1 VARTIK
7 DTALETRAARS
18 RLKARGSPYY
28 RSLEEG
34 LHLGYRKPL
43 SGGAG
48 KWIARHYI
56 GGQAYQIENIATADD
71 YSDADGVAALS
82 YRQAQAKAR
91 ERMVARAHHAAG
103 KTGPL
108 TMRDAVESYLQ
119 FLEAHRRCGSGYH
132 ARHRA
137 NAHIL
142 PALGNV
148 EVQALTTQQL
158 RAWHIKLAATPAR
171 VRTSPGAKQQY
182 RKLDPSAEGIRRR
195 RATANKTLAVLKAAL
210 NFAWREGR
218 VPSDTAWRRVQ
229 PFAGADVARMRY
241 LTVPESKRLIA
252 AADADFRRLVQ
263 AALATGCRVSEL
275 GRMTV
280 ADFDPESK
288 TVAIH
293 ISKSGKPRR
302 VVLTDEA
309 CALFVEWSAGRAGS
323 DILLLRADGTPWR
336 ISQHAEPM
344 RKACANARI
353 TPPAGFHTLR
363 HTHGS
368 LLAMR
373 GVPMAVIAQQLGHA
387 SVKVTE
393 KHYAHLAP
401 SYVADEI
408 RRGAPK
414 FGFKPGRKIVPL
426 SR

>member
-1 VARTIK
+1 MARTIK
-7 DTALETRAARS
+7 DASLETRTARS
-18 RLKARGSPYY
+18 RLKARGKPYY

-43 SGGAG
+43 AGAG
-48 KWIARHYI
+48 KWLARHYI
-56 GGQAYQIENIATADD
+56 GDQAYEVETLAIADD
-71 YSDADGVAALS
+71 YSDPDGVAVLS
-82 YRQAQAKAR
+82 YRQAQATAR

-103 KTGPL
+103 KHGPL
-108 TMRDAVESYLQ
+108 TVADAVESYLQ
-119 FLEAHRRCGSGYH
+119 FLDAHRRSGSGYH

-148 EVQALTTQQL
+148 EVQALTTQQV
-158 RAWHIKLAATPAR
+158 RAWHSKLAATPAR

-182 RKLDPSAEGIRRR
+182 RKLDNSAEGIRRR
-195 RATANKTLAVLKAAL
+195 RATANKILAVLKATL

-241 LTVPESKRLIA
+241 LTVAESKRLIA
-252 AADADFRRLVQ
+252 AADPDFRRLVQ
-263 AALATGCRVSEL
+263 AGLATGCRVSEL

-280 ADFDPESK
+280 ADYDPDSK
-288 TVAIH
+288 TVAVH

-302 VVLTDEA
+302 VVLTDEGA
-309 CALFVEWSAGRAGS
+309 ALFAQWCAGRSPS
-323 DILLLRADGTPWR
+323 DTLLVRADGNPWR

-344 RKACANARI
+344 KRACANARI
-353 TPPAGFHTLR
+353 VPAAGFHALR

-368 LLAMR
+368 LLAQR

-408 RRGAPK
+408 RRGAPQ
-414 FGFKPGRKIVPL
+414 FGFKASNVRTI
-426 SR
+426 R